1 MTPIHKVIYEKNK
14 KIKPVWLMRQAG
26 RYLPE
31 FRKLRKL
38 NPDFIN
44 LCLNKKK
51 VKDIT
56 LQPLKRFKL
65 DAAIVFSDILMVPYG
80 LNQSVNFK
88 KNYGPILGDIEL
100 NDLSK
105 ISHKNFVLKLNPVY
119 ESLKTLK
126 KNKLLVN
133 KDLIGFVG
141 GPWTIL
147 VYMLN
152 KKSPKKN
159 LNKFFKDKKLV
170 KDLLEI
176 ITHFLCVHIK
186 HQIKSGATVIQV
198 FDSWAGLVKYRDL
211 EENIYNPTKK
221 IVNFVK
227 SLKVPTICFPR
238 NIDNYKEFTEEVKP
252 DVISIDYKV
261 DPTRI
266 IKNIGIPVQGGLDP
280 KILLTN
286 RKNIKSKTL
295 RYLDIFKNHPY
306 IFNLGHGVLPQTN
319 PDMVE
324 YLTNLVKNFR

>member
-1 MTPIHKVIYEKNK
+1 MTPIHKVIYKKDK

-38 NPDFIN
+38 NPDFID

-88 KNYGPILGDIEL
+88 KNYGPILGDIEP

-105 ISHKNFVLKLNPVY
+105 ISHKNFTLKLNPVY

-126 KNKLLVN
+126 KNKMLFN

-152 KKSPKKN
+152 KKSPKRN
-159 LNKFFKDKKLV
+159 LNEFFKDKKLV

-211 EENIYNPTKK
+211 EKNIYNPTKK

-266 IKNIGIPVQGGLDP
+266 IKNIRIPVQGGLDP
-280 KILLTN
+280 RILLTN
-286 RKNIKSKTL
+286 RKNIELKTV

-324 YLTNLVKNFR
+324 YLINLVKNFR

>member
-1 MTPIHKVIYEKNK
+1 MTPIHKVIYKKDK

-38 NPDFIN
+38 NPDFID

-88 KNYGPILGDIEL
+88 KNYGPILGDIEP

-105 ISHKNFVLKLNPVY
+105 ISHKNFTLKLNPVY

-126 KNKLLVN
+126 KNKMLFN

-152 KKSPKKN
+152 KKSPKRN
-159 LNKFFKDKKLV
+159 LNEFFKDKKLV

-211 EENIYNPTKK
+211 EKNIYNPTKK

-238 NIDNYKEFTEEVKP
+238 NIDNYKEFTDEVKP

-266 IKNIGIPVQGGLDP
+266 IKNIRIPVQGGLDP
-280 KILLTN
+280 RILLTN
-286 RKNIKSKTL
+286 RKNIELKTV

-324 YLTNLVKNFR
+324 YLINLVKNFR

>member
-1 MTPIHKVIYEKNK
+1 MTPIHKVIYEKDK

-80 LNQSVNFK
+80 LNQSVYFK
-88 KNYGPILGDIEL
+88 KNYGPILGDIEP
-100 NDLSK
+100 NDISK
-105 ISHKNFVLKLNPVY
+105 ISHKNFTLKLNPVY

-141 GPWTIL
+141 GPWTTL

-152 KKSPKKN
+152 KKSPKRN
-159 LNKFFKDKKLV
+159 LNEFFKDKKLV

-211 EENIYNPTKK
+211 EKNIYNPTKK

-238 NIDNYKEFTEEVKP
+238 NIDNYKEFTDEVKP

-266 IKNIGIPVQGGLDP
+266 IKNIRIPVQGGLDP
-280 KILLTN
+280 RILLTN
-286 RKNIKSKTL
+286 RKNIELKTV

-324 YLTNLVKNFR
+324 YLINLVKNFR